1 MVRPGYLLHC
11 LFVML
16 RNTLVNLDE
25 SWVYKGADPS
35 SSSGDPQ
42 PTSQLAQHSVRTR
55 FKRSVRTRSRDVPQR
70 TD

>member
-1 MVRPGYLLHC
+1 MVRPRYSLHC
-11 LFVML
+11 LFAML

-42 PTSQLAQHSVRTR
+42 EISPLATQA
-55 FKRSVRTRSRDVPQR
+55 FGQNAI
-70 TD
+70 